1 MARLAGQD
9 ILSAL
14 QFSREDLLELF
25 ELAERLRREIGEKGV
40 LDYARG
46 KVMATVFL
54 EPSTRTKLSFT
65 YAMVRLGGQVIDF
78 DASRSS
84 LAKGETDVDTLRI
97 IDGYGPDVIVL
108 RQSKPHFPE
117 EVAPIIRAPI
127 INAGD
132 GPNEHPT
139 QALLDVYTMWRE
151 FGRVDGLTV
160 GIMGDLKYG
169 RTPSSLSYALS
180 RFKDITIYYIAPQAL
195 QIREEV
201 LKNIEGKV
209 EYHLVNDLAEVI
221 EKLDVLYVT
230 RLQKERFKN
239 PEEYERLKGSY
250 RIDAAYLRRFK
261 HIPVIMHPLPRVWEL
276 DASVDALPQA
286 RYFEQARNGMFVR
299 AALIKE
305 VLGLQLPDEF
315 DLI

>member
-1 MARLAGQD
+1 MARLKGQD

-14 QFSREDLLELF
+14 QFSREDLLDLF
-25 ELAERLRREIGEKGV
+25 KLAERLRSEISERGV
-40 LDYARG
+40 LNYARG
-46 KVMATVFL
+46 RVMATVFL

-65 YAMVRLGGQVIDF
+65 YAMVRLGGEVVDF

-117 EVAPIIRAPI
+117 EVAPLIRAPI

-132 GPNEHPT
+132 GTNEHPT

-160 GIMGDLKYG
+160 GIVGDLRYG

-180 RFKDITIYYIAPQAL
+180 KFKDVTIYYVAPATL

-201 LKNIEGKV
+201 LKRVEGKV
-209 EYHLVNDLAEVI
+209 EYHLVNDLSEVI
-221 EKLDVLYVT
+221 ERLDVLYVT
-230 RLQKERFKN
+230 RLQRERFKSL
-239 PEEYERLKGSY
+239 EEYERLKGSY
-250 RIDAAYLRRFK
+250 RIDATYLRRFK
-261 HIPVIMHPLPRVWEL
+261 HVPLIMHPLPRVWEL
-276 DASVDALPQA
+276 DAGVDALPQA

-305 VLGLQLPDEF
+305 VLGV
-315 DLI
+315 

>member
-1 MARLAGQD
+1 MGTLKGHD
-9 ILSAL
+9 IISAL
-14 QFSREDLLELF
+14 QFTREDLLRLF
-25 ELAERLRREIGEKGV
+25 NLAERLREEIREKGI
-40 LDYARG
+40 LDYAKG
-46 KVMATVFL
+46 KIMATVFL

-65 YAMVRLGGQVIDF
+65 FAMVKLGGRVIDF
-78 DASRSS
+78 DVSRSS

-97 IDGYGPDVIVL
+97 IDGYDPDVIVL
-108 RQSKPHFPE
+108 RQSKPGFPE
-117 EVAPIIRAPI
+117 QIAPMIRAPI

-132 GPNEHPT
+132 GPHEHPT

-151 FGRVDGLTV
+151 FGKVDGLTV

-180 RFKDITIYYIAPQAL
+180 KFKDVTIYYIAPQAL

-209 EYHLVNDLAEVI
+209 EYHLVNDLSEVI

-230 RLQKERFKN
+230 RLQKERFKD
-239 PEEYERLKGSY
+239 PAEYERLKGSY
-250 RIDAAYLRRFK
+250 KIDAAYLKKFK

-276 DASVDALPQA
+276 DPSVDELPQA
-286 RYFEQARNGMFVR
+286 RYFEQARNGLYIR

-305 VLGLQLPDEF
+305 VLGV
-315 DLI
+315 